1 MGKKVAGGF
10 LGAIGYNATEADVKK
25 VVDDMITSQV
35 DGGTSRYEIGMRLG
49 GLPASLAQHGFTGGG
64 GESDLT
70 TIKNKFK
77 DLTNFPISNLLYGG
91 ADLTMLAYVPLLKD
105 AGLVCGALAP
115 KVIVEQKDKL
125 FEFLDDFQFMGFGI
139 AEGNIW
145 LQLRKTGWKYS
156 AYALGCDMKEEFNEH
171 VAKIREQAK
180 SVCEVPD
187 VTPSILVASGRTGSE
202 RYYKDFS
209 EALDNLQNC
218 PNVELCSNPE
228 SCNDFEADFDHPTC
242 KQCALPNPQQFSA
255 GLVPDSR

>member
-1 MGKKVAGGF
+1 VVTGRR
-10 LGAIGYNATEADVKK
+10 LNDV
-25 VVDDMITSQV
+25 
-35 DGGTSRYEIGMRLG
+35 YEIGMRLG

-70 TIKNKFK
+70 TIKNKFM

-156 AYALGCDMKEEFNEH
+156 AYALGCDMKVEFNDNI
-171 VAKIREQAK
+171 AKIKEQAK
-180 SVCEVPD
+180 SVCALPD
-187 VTPSILVASGRTGSE
+187 VTPSIVAASGRTGSE
-202 RYYKDFS
+202 RYYADYS
-209 EALDNLQNC
+209 VALEGSQLEKC
-218 PNVELCSNPE
+218 PDSRQSSFGAAVQA
-228 SCNDFEADFDHPTC
+228 DFEHPQC
-242 KQCALPNPQQFSA
+242 KDCALPNPPKYSP
-255 GLVPDSR
+255 GLVPP